1 MLTSSDLAGGVE
13 ERECVHNDDGREAGG
28 RGQEAGRRGQGH
40 IVTAHRKQ
48 KEHRKQSQA
57 LRTLKLCPHW
67 SEVQQGSAL
76 SPRILQYPDWGPSV
90 EIHEPLGHVLML
102 TSTHMIIICYGVL
115 TLM

>member
-13 ERECVHNDDGREAGG
+13 ERECVHNDDGR
-28 RGQEAGRRGQGH
+28 EAGRRGQGH

-57 LRTLKLCPHW
+57 LRTLKLCPQW

-76 SPRILQYPDWGPSV
+76 SPKILQYPDWGPSV